1 MLKIGSNGMTEAE
14 FEEIYDLFWH
24 KLYGLAYN
32 YFRDKT
38 TAQEL
43 VQDVFVNFWMKR
55 ENMGHVEDLGAYLFR
70 SMKNRIYDHFDKI
83 ASQEK
88 LVRQA
93 KQTFSEEVRNTE
105 ETVAY
110 DETLELL
117 NHEID
122 KLPDT
127 TKTIFR
133 LSRFDRYTNDEI
145 ASRLHVSGKAVEY
158 HISQALK
165 KLRLRL
171 DHLIFF
177 IIAMVLLGACA

>member
-1 MLKIGSNGMTEAE
+1 MLKIKSDAMTEGE
-14 FEEIYDLFWH
+14 FEEIYDLFWA
-24 KLYGLAYN
+24 KLYSLSYN

-43 VQDVFVNFWMKR
+43 VQDVFVNLWMKR
-55 ENMGHVEDLGAYLFR
+55 DNLSHVEDLSAYLFR
-70 SMKNRIYDHFDKI
+70 SMKNRIYDHFDKM

-88 LVRQA
+88 LMRNA
-93 KQTFSEEVRNTE
+93 RSTFVEEVHSTE

-117 NHEID
+117 NKEID

-133 LSRFDRYTNDEI
+133 LSRFDRYTNEEI
-145 ASRLHVSGKAVEY
+145 ASRMHVSGKAVEY
-158 HISQALK
+158 HITLALK
-165 KLRLRL
+165 RLRLRL

-177 IIAMVLLGACA
+177 MAMMFLFGACS